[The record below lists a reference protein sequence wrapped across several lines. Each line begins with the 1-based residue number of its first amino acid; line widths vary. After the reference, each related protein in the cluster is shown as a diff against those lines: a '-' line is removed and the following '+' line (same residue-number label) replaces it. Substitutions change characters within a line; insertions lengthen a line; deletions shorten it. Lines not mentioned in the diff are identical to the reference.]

1 MTRIAIGGIT
11 VITAALVI
19 LLSTFNG
26 IESMIEQLYSDF
38 DPDISIKPTSG
49 KTFYESELSK
59 KELSAISG
67 VKYVTRMIEEVVV
80 VKHEQKWVNANL
92 IGVEEPFLSG
102 TKMSTHIIEGQGLLN
117 KNASPRALVGARL
130 FDQLDA
136 YIPQEVGEEQF
147 VLYAPKRE
155 AKIRLG
161 SSPFSAERI
170 AISGRFDFNKE
181 VNSQAIVVPFQFAH
195 DLLRYN
201 EELTGYGIFI
211 ADEASAKETK
221 ERIQV
226 QLGSQFEVKTSL
238 EKNALIFKTSQSEK
252 IIVIVILLFVFVLAS
267 FNLVASLTMI
277 FLEKKENIQTLIHLG
292 ANRIT
297 IERMFF
303 IEGMLIAGRGIVFGL
318 LIGYVTCF
326 SQLQFGWLTMPGTDG
341 QAFPIVLSFVDG
353 LVILLSVGF
362 LSIFF
367 SYFPVRSLIKKNFG
381 SIRF

>member
-38 DPDISIKPTSG
+38 DPDISIKPTTG
-49 KTFYESELSK
+49 KTFYASELSK
-59 KELSAISG
+59 NELAAISG

-92 IGVEEPFLSG
+92 VGVEETFLSG
-102 TKMSTHIIEGQGLLN
+102 TNMSTHLIEGQGELK

-155 AKIRLG
+155 AKIRPG

-170 AISGRFDFNKE
+170 AIGGRFDFNKE

-211 ADEASAKETK
+211 ADEASLKDTK
-221 ERIQV
+221 ERIQEQV
-226 QLGSQFEVKTSL
+226 GDRFEVKTSL
-238 EKNALIFKTSQSEK
+238 EKNALIFKTSQTEK

-277 FLEKKENIQTLIHLG
+277 FVEKKENVQTLIHLG
-292 ANRIT
+292 ANRKT
-297 IERMFF
+297 IERLFF
-303 IEGMLIAGRGIVFGL
+303 IEGLLIAGRGIMFGL
-318 LIGYVTCF
+318 FIGYVTCF
-326 SQLQFGWLTMPGTDG
+326 SQLYFGWLTMPGTDG
-341 QAFPIVLSFVDG
+341 QAFPIVLSLVDG
-353 LVILLSVGF
+353 LIILMSVGLLSV
-362 LSIFF
+362 FF
-367 SYFPVRSLIKKNFG
+367 SFFPVRSLIKKNFG